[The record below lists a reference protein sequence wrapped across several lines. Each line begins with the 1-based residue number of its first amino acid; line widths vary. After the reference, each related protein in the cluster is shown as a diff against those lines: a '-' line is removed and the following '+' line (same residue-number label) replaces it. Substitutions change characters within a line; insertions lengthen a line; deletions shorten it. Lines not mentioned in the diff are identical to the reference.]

1 MTALSPPSAAR
12 DLFVSGGGGL
22 TGQWVQRAP
31 LEVLGRTVQGG
42 TVQPGRS
49 LEKERRGA
57 PPLPRNMN
65 WGEAAAPLSGDARK
79 PRLAPILLR
88 EVFTI
93 PMNSSPPPVGKSQAP
108 RGDAGVGPVVT
119 FDDQPPWRRRRW
131 ARPSAA
137 LANSSRNWPIK
148 ASPPRWKG
156 GEPSRERRGVFRN

>member
-93 PMNSSPPPVGKSQAP
+93 PMYSSPPPAGKNQAP
-108 RGDAGVGPVVT
+108 RGDAGMGPVVT
-119 FDDQPPWRRRRW
+119 FDDHPP
-131 ARPSAA
+131 
-137 LANSSRNWPIK
+137 
-148 ASPPRWKG
+148 
-156 GEPSRERRGVFRN
+156 